1 MKDKPITFGSLTRT
15 AYLFSSALF
24 SLANILRIS
33 PLEKNTPTL
42 YSRVWEWRN
51 SRDVLDGKKIKITNA
66 CKERGGE
73 RRKKE
78 RERERERE
86 KIRDNG
92 PQLLFAN
99 FHQRGGDC
107 VRSLFAA
114 RPNAK

>member
-1 MKDKPITFGSLTRT
+1 MGVEK
-15 AYLFSSALF
+15 
-24 SLANILRIS
+24 LAR
-33 PLEKNTPTL
+33 
-42 YSRVWEWRN
+42 
-51 SRDVLDGKKIKITNA
+51 LDGKKIKITNA

-78 RERERERE
+78 REREREGGQRERERERE